1 MTGNALSDVQ
11 AIFHAST
18 DRAVCVRADEASD
31 ADIWL
36 PLSQIEIVSL
46 TGMARGEVVT
56 ITGPEWLLVREGLV

>member
-36 PLSQIEIVSL
+36 PLSQIEIAAPEGL
-46 TGMARGEVVT
+46 ARGEVVT
-56 ITGPEWLLVREGLV
+56 ITGPEWLLVWEELV